1 MKELYIF
8 VALFISF
15 LWGLAPVIH
24 KLVLKNVN
32 PITVFILSGVIYAF
46 VMVFFMAWHTDTLKK
61 DIPKIELRD
70 LGLIAFASIID
81 AFLANLLY
89 YNVLRDHESYIVSAL
104 IFSSPVFTLLLGYLF
119 LQEKITLMGALGVF
133 LIILGVIC
141 ISANT
146 YKIEEY
152 VNYL

>member
-1 MKELYIF
+1 MNTLYIF

-24 KLVLKNVN
+24 KLVLKNIN
-32 PITVFILSGVIYAF
+32 PITVFILSGVIYSITMAF
-46 VMVFFMAWHTDTLKK
+46 FITTQIDTLKK
-61 DIPKIELRD
+61 DIPKIEMRD

-81 AFLANLLY
+81 AFLANFLY
-89 YNVLRDHESYIVSAL
+89 YNVLKDNESYIVSAL
-104 IFSSPVFTLLLGYLF
+104 IFSSPAFTLLLGYLF
-119 LQEKITLMGALGVF
+119 LKENITLMGVLGVF
-133 LIILGVIC
+133 FIVLGVIC
-141 ISANT
+141 ISTNT